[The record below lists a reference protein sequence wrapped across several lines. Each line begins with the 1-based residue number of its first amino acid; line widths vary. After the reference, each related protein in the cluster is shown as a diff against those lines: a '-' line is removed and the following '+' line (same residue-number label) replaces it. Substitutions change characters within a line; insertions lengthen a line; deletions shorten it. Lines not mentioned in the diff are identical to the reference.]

1 MGKMT
6 WFTIKALENTLQKIE
21 GLKDW
26 KNNKNGRLQYANIQQ
41 RSQKILRCC
50 TYFFRG
56 LTVLASNRPVFP
68 RSKMTVFQTYNKST
82 GLKV

>member
-1 MGKMT
+1 MDDYNMP
-6 WFTIKALENTLQKIE
+6 
-21 GLKDW
+21 
-26 KNNKNGRLQYANIQQ
+26 Q